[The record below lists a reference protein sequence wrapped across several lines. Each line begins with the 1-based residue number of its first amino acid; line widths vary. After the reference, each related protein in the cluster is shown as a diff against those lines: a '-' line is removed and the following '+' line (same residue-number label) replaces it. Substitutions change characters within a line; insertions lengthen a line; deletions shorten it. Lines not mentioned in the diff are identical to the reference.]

1 MRRARGI
8 RGGWIARCGLCAAAL
23 ACSDPHAVDTAE
35 VVGGDAPLRVY
46 TVNHPLAYFSQ
57 RVGGARVEV
66 HFPAPAGI
74 DPAHWSPDAETVA
87 GYQRADLILLNG
99 AGYAGWTARA
109 SLPAQAL
116 VDTSARFAERL
127 IPLEAGVTHQHGP
140 RGEHSHLGHAFSVWL
155 DPGLALEQATR
166 AAEAFAGARPQWQ
179 EEFEAGFDALAADL
193 RALEARLD
201 AAARAL
207 GDAPVLFSHPVYQ
220 YLERRFQLNGRSLH
234 WEPDE
239 PPAESAWRELRG
251 VLEDHP
257 ARLLLWEGEPL
268 AATARRLEALG
279 IRSVVFAPCGNAPA
293 QGDWLSVMTENAS
306 RLEGAIADARR

>member
-1 MRRARGI
+1 
-8 RGGWIARCGLCAAAL
+8 
-23 ACSDPHAVDTAE
+23 
-35 VVGGDAPLRVY
+35 
-46 TVNHPLAYFSQ
+46 VNHPLAYFAQ

-87 GYQRADLILLNG
+87 AYQRADLILLNG

-109 SLPAQAL
+109 SLPVQSL
-116 VDTSARFAERL
+116 VDTSAHFAERL
-127 IPLEAGVTHQHGP
+127 IPLEAGATHQHGP

-155 DPGLALEQATR
+155 DPGLALEQAVS
-166 AAEAFAGARPQWQ
+166 AAEAFADARPQWRS
-179 EEFEAGFDALAADL
+179 EFEAGVDALAADL

-207 GDAPVLFSHPVYQ
+207 GGAPVLFSHPVYQ

-239 PPAESAWRELRG
+239 PPSESSWRELG
-251 VLEDHP
+251 VILENHP
-257 ARLLLWEGEPL
+257 AQLLLWEGEPL
-268 AATARRLEALG
+268 PATARRLDTLG

-293 QGDWLSVMTENAS
+293 QGDWMSVMNENAS
-306 RLEGAIADARR
+306 RLERAIADPRR